1 MNNRI
6 FDYIYNER
14 KFNLNNDS
22 VYVLNFKKAE
32 SDFLS
37 TLNDNQMEKYN
48 HFKYILNSHLEEL
61 FAEDNE
67 YYFHKGLKMGFEII
81 KYFLDNE

>member
-48 HFKYILNSHLEEL
+48 HFKYILNSHL
-61 FAEDNE
+61 
-67 YYFHKGLKMGFEII
+67 
-81 KYFLDNE
+81 